1 MERVHSVG
9 FSGLTGMYVWVEVDV
24 ASGLSSFTIVWLWD
38 ASIQES
44 RERVRSA
51 IKNSWFSFPGANRI
65 TVNLAPAD
73 LKKRWPSFDLP
84 IAIGILSP
92 GHGFKREILT
102 HSLFLWELSL
112 DGKVRPVSGIIPSLL
127 FAKEAGY
134 QYVFL
139 PKENEE
145 EASIIEW
152 VHIVWVSTLGEIVS
166 ILEWEKPIPEDI
178 TGKPCIDEVAHFS
191 PDFAEII
198 GQEHAKRSL
207 LIAAAGGHNIL
218 LEWPP
223 GSGKTMLAKAFQ
235 WILPPLTLDEKIEV
249 SRIYSIAWLLSRE
262 QPIILHRPFRKIH
275 HTASEISI
283 IGWWRDSRPWEIS
296 LAHRGVLFLDEF
308 LEFGTS
314 VLETLRQ
321 PLEDGEITINRVNAS
336 YRYPSKFILV
346 GALNPCPCWYLGDK
360 EKPCTCNE
368 WAIVRYRSKLS
379 GPILDRIDMYIRV
392 PRVRVEDFSQYQKAN
407 SVYTSLSMSEQVK
420 RARAIQSKRFKE
432 GKHLWNAEM
441 NNAQIEMYCTL
452 TPEDT
457 EFLTTAVSRFQ
468 LSTRVYFRILKLART
483 IADLD
488 GSENITRSHLA
499 EALWYRLNLT

>member
-1 MERVHSVG
+1 
-9 FSGLTGMYVWVEVDV
+9 LT
-24 ASGLSSFTIVWLWD
+24 
-38 ASIQES
+38 
-44 RERVRSA
+44 
-51 IKNSWFSFPGANRI
+51 
-65 TVNLAPAD
+65 
-73 LKKRWPSFDLP
+73 
-84 IAIGILSP
+84 
-92 GHGFKREILT
+92 
-102 HSLFLWELSL
+102 
-112 DGKVRPVSGIIPSLL
+112 
-127 FAKEAGY
+127 
-134 QYVFL
+134 
-139 PKENEE
+139 
-145 EASIIEW
+145 
-152 VHIVWVSTLGEIVS
+152 EIVS
-166 ILEWEKPIPEDI
+166 ILEWDKAIPEMI
-178 TGKPCIDEVAHFS
+178 ISKLAIDEKLHFS
-191 PDFAEII
+191 PDFCEII
-198 GQEHAKRSL
+198 WQEHAKRSL

-235 WILPPLTLDEKIEV
+235 WILPSLTLDEKIEV

-346 GALNPCPCWYLGDK
+346 GALNPCPCGYLGDK

-368 WAIVRYRSKLS
+368 GSIVRYRSKLS

-392 PRVRVEDFSQYQKAN
+392 PRVRVEDFSQYQK
-407 SVYTSLSMSEQVK
+407 STSEYTSINMSEAVN
-420 RARAIQSKRFKE
+420 RAREIQSKRFKW

-452 TPEDT
+452 SPEDT

-488 GSENITRSHLA
+488 GSESITRSHLA